1 MQLSGGPYS
10 YNRFD
15 SYESSLDE
23 NRMAAMSAG
32 ESEGKSMMKDAG
44 KPAKVTGGKT
54 HVEMGKDGKPLFK
67 EGVTDASENET
78 DAWEA
83 ETGGDGSAEDF
94 AAWKKKRAAKKTV
107 KESFF
112 IEDESGNVY
121 EGKKDACYNKVKSK
135 YDVWPSAYASGA
147 LVKCRKAGA
156 KNWGNSAKKES
167 FTDDFGNEY
176 LLELN
181 SSENT
186 ETVMENRMAMYSRA
200 LGVMGAHYSGP
211 GFGVS
216 PIEEKKADKDYDG
229 DGKVESSKEEYF
241 GSKDKAIKKAMKN
254 EEASVEEGFK
264 PFPKGK
270 VQDKAAM
277 KPDTARGEKQA
288 RNMDNAR
295 MAHTDKDI
303 APIAKGAVKER
314 EQDNKKKGLEKRFA
328 APSANKN
335 KNKAYQLEGQRR
347 RDLDNRVKKE
357 ETEITKEMVIEY
369 LVTEGY
375 ASNEVS
381 AEILHTHI
389 SDEFLENIEEEMLT
403 D

>member
-15 SYESSLDE
+15 SYENSLEE

-107 KESFF
+107 KES
-112 IEDESGNVY
+112 DEME
-121 EGKKDACYNKVKSK
+121 EGYKPLPTEKMSRQSNK
-135 YDVWPSAYASGA
+135 AYAKEVVAAKHGKEKEA
-147 LVKCRKAGA
+147 NKQMQRRIAMNDPKGRKAVL
-156 KNWGNSAKKES
+156 SKE
-167 FTDDFGNEY
+167 
-176 LLELN
+176 ELN
-181 SSENT
+181 SEETT

-264 PFPKGK
+264 PFPKAK

-277 KPDTARGEKQA
+277 KPDTAKGEKQA

>member
-1 MQLSGGPYS
+1 
-10 YNRFD
+10 
-15 SYESSLDE
+15 
-23 NRMAAMSAG
+23 
-32 ESEGKSMMKDAG
+32 
-44 KPAKVTGGKT
+44 
-54 HVEMGKDGKPLFK
+54 
-67 EGVTDASENET
+67 
-78 DAWEA
+78 
-83 ETGGDGSAEDF
+83 
-94 AAWKKKRAAKKTV
+94 
-107 KESFF
+107 
-112 IEDESGNVY
+112 
-121 EGKKDACYNKVKSK
+121 
-135 YDVWPSAYASGA
+135 
-147 LVKCRKAGA
+147 
-156 KNWGNSAKKES
+156 
-167 FTDDFGNEY
+167 
-176 LLELN
+176 
-181 SSENT
+181 
-186 ETVMENRMAMYSRA
+186 MENRMAMYSRA

-229 DGKVESSKEEYF
+229 DGKVESGKEEYF

-264 PFPKGK
+264 PFPKNK

-277 KPDTARGEKQA
+277 KPDTAKGEKQA

-335 KNKAYQLEGQRR
+335 KNTAYKLEGQRR

-357 ETEITKEMVIEY
+357 ETSITKEMVIEY
-369 LVTEGY
+369 LVSEGY
-375 ASNEVS
+375 ASNDVS

-389 SDEFLENIEEEMLT
+389 SDEFLEGIEEQMLT

>member
-15 SYESSLDE
+15 SYESSLEE

-107 KESFF
+107 KESDEMEEGYKPLPTEKMSRQSNKAYAKEVVAAKHGKEKEANKQMQRRIAMSDPKGRKAVLSKESFF
-112 IEDESGNVY
+112 IEDEAGNVY
-121 EGKKDACYNKVKSK
+121 EGKKDACYNKVKSR

-147 LVKCRKAGA
+147 LVKCRAKGA
-156 KNWGNSAKKES
+156 KNWGNSSKKES

-181 SSENT
+181 SEETT

-264 PFPKGK
+264 PFP
-270 VQDKAAM
+270 
-277 KPDTARGEKQA
+277 
-288 RNMDNAR
+288 
-295 MAHTDKDI
+295 
-303 APIAKGAVKER
+303 
-314 EQDNKKKGLEKRFA
+314 
-328 APSANKN
+328 
-335 KNKAYQLEGQRR
+335 
-347 RDLDNRVKKE
+347 
-357 ETEITKEMVIEY
+357 
-369 LVTEGY
+369 
-375 ASNEVS
+375 
-381 AEILHTHI
+381 
-389 SDEFLENIEEEMLT
+389 
-403 D
+403 